1 MILRSRARESS
12 ALPTAFLRPR
22 WTKPT
27 SGGVFVFASGEG
39 GLGST
44 GAPAERQARRGELPG
59 TYGTYGTYETYGKY
73 GMGLWNYGTMGRMGQ
88 WDVRFQPNF
97 LCFLRLFSFEVS
109 QGMFAFLEDIGAEYF
124 LSVIVSG
131 AQHCFGQQCDPAAE
145 NKGYAVDSVF
155 PVQHFDE
162 IIAR

>member
-59 TYGTYGTYETYGKY
+59 TYGKY
-73 GMGLWNYGTMGRMGQ
+73 GMGLWDYGTMGLWDNGTMGQ
-88 WDVRFQPNF
+88 WDYEIYDFSLPVP
-97 LCFLRLFSFEVS
+97 LFYYSYVPCIATFETCS
-109 QGMFAFLEDIGAEYF
+109 T
-124 LSVIVSG
+124 
-131 AQHCFGQQCDPAAE
+131 
-145 NKGYAVDSVF
+145 
-155 PVQHFDE
+155 
-162 IIAR
+162 